1 MKFILNRA
9 LRLKVK
15 LIEPISDARLQV
27 EDCWATPR
35 ASADDEDAFLIVDQ
49 FCPTDLGRD
58 IDIILNNNGD
68 AKGKVHSEKVIFS
81 LNFKIE
87 FSKKT

>member
-1 MKFILNRA
+1 MNRA

-35 ASADDEDAFLIVDQ
+35 ANADDEDAFLIVDQ
-49 FCPTDLGRD
+49 FCPTELGRD
-58 IDIILNNNGD
+58 IDIILNNND
-68 AKGKVHSEKVIFS
+68 DVKGKVHSENVTFS
-81 LNFKIE
+81 NNFKI
-87 FSKKT
+87 

>member
-1 MKFILNRA
+1 MNQQ

-35 ASADDEDAFLIVDQ
+35 ANADDQDAFLIVDQ
-49 FCPTDLGRD
+49 FCPTDLGHD
-58 IDIILNNNGD
+58 IDIDLSNNGN
-68 AKGKVHSEKVIFS
+68 AKGKV
-81 LNFKIE
+81 
-87 FSKKT
+87 